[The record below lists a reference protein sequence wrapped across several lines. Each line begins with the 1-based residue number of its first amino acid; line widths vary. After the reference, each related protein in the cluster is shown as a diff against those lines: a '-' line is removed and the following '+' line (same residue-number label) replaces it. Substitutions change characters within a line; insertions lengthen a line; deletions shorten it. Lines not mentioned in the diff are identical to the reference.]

1 MILIIQM
8 KSGTVFSGKVAEGT
22 TVMKLVES
30 LSTFLVIKNIV
41 AIYLNGRKLHIKLQ
55 SRGMV

>member
-1 MILIIQM
+1 M

-41 AIYLNGRKLHIKLQ
+41 AIYLNGRKLYIKLQ
-55 SRGMV
+55 SRGTI